1 MTDQTA
7 DVELHDYR
15 PTVPKAYIALAWLWV
30 AIPFGYGVFEL
41 ILKVKQLF
49 Q

>member
-7 DVELHDYR
+7 DVEVHDYK
-15 PTVPKAYIALAWLWV
+15 PTVPAVFVFLAWLWV

-49 Q
+49 